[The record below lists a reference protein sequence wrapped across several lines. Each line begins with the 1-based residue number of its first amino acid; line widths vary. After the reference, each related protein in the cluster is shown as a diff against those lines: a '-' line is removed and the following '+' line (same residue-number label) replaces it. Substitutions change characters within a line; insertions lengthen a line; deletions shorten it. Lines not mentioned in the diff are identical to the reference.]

1 MSSKR
6 KDGTYKASA
15 ATKIAKQHLTS
26 YTKVKSTDQ
35 DRNGKRISFQIR
47 QWLSRWFRLEKT
59 SSPAEQIYFG
69 FSDEEARAVVW
80 LLSGSSFL
88 NNVSALSCGCYSP
101 RISMSGWVGCS
112 LGGRLRAVLG

>member
-35 DRNGKRISFQIR
+35 DRNGNSH
-47 QWLSRWFRLEKT
+47 S
-59 SSPAEQIYFG
+59 
-69 FSDEEARAVVW
+69 V
-80 LLSGSSFL
+80 
-88 NNVSALSCGCYSP
+88 
-101 RISMSGWVGCS
+101 
-112 LGGRLRAVLG
+112 